1 MMLKNLRER
10 ISSYQLGKRFR
21 SWVKAITPALITMTL
36 LVALVF
42 VFFFNRIVITI
53 KTGEAGIL
61 YHRFTS
67 GTDTDYI
74 YPEKIHFIWPWDIMT
89 IYQVRTQAI
98 NHDLVVLTNSGLP
111 ITLKLSTRFHPDY
124 EMLGFLH
131 QKVGPD
137 YVNRIIIPQI
147 ESVLRKKIGELTA
160 EDIYANKEGVLNK
173 IMWLAIEETSRNYA
187 VVEDIII
194 RTIELPEAVK
204 SAIEK
209 KLVEEQKL
217 ATYEFILQVEKKESE
232 RKGLEAEGIKNYQ
245 DIISKTL
252 SDKLIK
258 WQGVNAT
265 LELAKSP
272 NSKVIVVGAGKDGL
286 PIILGNN

>member
-1 MMLKNLRER
+1 MLQKLREKIANSQPGDKIRAELKNN
-10 ISSYQLGKRFR
+10 
-21 SWVKAITPALITMTL
+21 TPILITFGLIIT
-36 LVALVF
+36 LVF
-42 VFFFNRIVITI
+42 VVFFNRIVISI
-53 KTGEAGIL
+53 HTGEAGVL

-89 IYQVRTQAI
+89 VYQVRTQAI

-137 YVNRIIIPQI
+137 YANRIVIPQI

-173 IMWLAIEETSRNYA
+173 IMWLAIEETSRNYV

-194 RTIELPEAVK
+194 RTIELPEAIK
-204 SAIEK
+204 NAIEQ
-209 KLVEEQKL
+209 KLVEEQRL
-217 ATYEFILQVEKKESE
+217 AKYQFMLQVEKKEAE
-232 RKGLEAEGIKNYQ
+232 RKEIEAEGIKNYQ
-245 DIISKTL
+245 SVISQTL
-252 SDKLIK
+252 SDKLLK

-272 NSKVIVVGAGKDGL
+272 NSKVVIVGASKDGL
-286 PIILGNN
+286 PLILGNN

>member
-1 MMLKNLRER
+1 MLRNLYRKIASYHLRDKVRAEIR
-10 ISSYQLGKRFR
+10 SS
-21 SWVKAITPALITMTL
+21 TPILITMGLIVT
-36 LVALVF
+36 LVF
-42 VFFFNRIVITI
+42 VVFFNRIVITVHS
-53 KTGEAGIL
+53 GEAGIL

-124 EMLGFLH
+124 EMLGILH

-137 YVNRIIIPQI
+137 YANRIVIPQI

-173 IMWLAIEETSRNYA
+173 IMWLAIEETSRNYV

-194 RTIELPEAVK
+194 RTIELPDTVK

-217 ATYEFILQVEKKESE
+217 ATYQFMLAVEKKEAE
-232 RKGLEAEGIKNYQ
+232 RKEIEAEGIRKYQ
-245 DIISKTL
+245 EIISKTVT
-252 SDKLIK
+252 DKLLT

-272 NSKVIVVGAGKDGL
+272 NAKVVVVGAGKDGL
-286 PIILGNN
+286 PLILGNN